1 MSGAEVPESLP
12 ATAPRSWEPLSL
24 LPIAVGLYW
33 LLADQGIGWLLLSAL
48 PGCVLLAAGMVLLL
62 VPGDPRV
69 PALMALG
76 AVLGV
81 LLTPLVWLVSD
92 FETLFYTVLGSLA
105 CVVVAGRIGLQ
116 AARRYADAPEPD
128 TSTEMNLK
136 AALDEAMLGF
146 FVVSA
151 RMPSGTVA
159 ERMLEDVQTLEQA
172 ITDNGW
178 FDDPSLMHAA
188 PPAPEHTQ
196 IERARLWGSDYEVL
210 RYDSDFVAPP
220 GLPRASWLQAQTN
233 SGCHVRILRHPGAA
247 RPWMLCLHGYRMG
260 MPWMDLGLFPPA
272 WLHEKLGL
280 NVIQPVL
287 PLHGPRRVGSLSG
300 GRYLDGDLLDL
311 VLAQAQ
317 ALWDIRRSLAWLRAH
332 EPDARV
338 GVYGISLGGFNAA
351 LLSAYEAGLDFV
363 VAGIPVIDLASALW
377 GFLPPA
383 HLDYFTAGGI
393 DEARYRRLLSV
404 VSPLSRPPLPSR
416 ERLHIFAGAGDL
428 IVSPRHP
435 LELSRHWQVPVSWY
449 QGSHLSIR
457 SERISRQVVAGA
469 IREAGW
475 P

>member
-1 MSGAEVPESLP
+1 METPETLP
-12 ATAPRSWEPLSL
+12 AAAPSSWQPLSL

-33 LLADQGIGWLLLSAL
+33 LLADQGFGWLLLSAL

-81 LLTPLVWLVSD
+81 LLAPLVWLVSG

-105 CVVVAGRIGLQ
+105 CVAVAGRIGLN
-116 AARRYADAPEPD
+116 AARRYADAPAPEL
-128 TSTEMNLK
+128 STEMSLK

-178 FDDPSLMHAA
+178 LDDPSLMHAA
-188 PPAPEHTQ
+188 PAAPEQTQ

-210 RYDSDFVAPP
+210 RYDSEFVAPP
-220 GLPRASWLQAQTN
+220 GLPPAGWLQAQSN
-233 SGCHVRILRHPGAA
+233 SGCHVRILRHPGAP
-247 RPWMLCLHGYRMG
+247 RPWMMCLHGYRMG

-272 WLHEKLGL
+272 WLHERLGL

-287 PLHGPRRVGSLSG
+287 PLHGPRRVGALSG
-300 GRYLDGDLLDL
+300 GRFLDGDLLDL
-311 VLAQAQ
+311 VLAQTQ
-317 ALWDIRRSLAWLRAH
+317 TLWDIRRSLAWLRAQ

-338 GVYGISLGGFNAA
+338 GVYGISLGGYNAA
-351 LLSAYEAGLDFV
+351 LLSAYEPGLDFV
-363 VAGIPVIDLASALW
+363 VAGIPVIDLAAALW

-404 VSPLSRPPLPSR
+404 VSPLSRAPLPSR
-416 ERLHIFAGAGDL
+416 ERLHIFAGTGDL

-435 LELSRHWQVPVSWY
+435 LALSQHWQVPVSWY

-457 SERISRQVVAGA
+457 GERVSRQVVAAA